1 MRVRSQTGKECS
13 TAMAF
18 VVITADTDE
27 IEHRELTGPLTIGRS
42 ADCDISIR
50 DVLLSRRHCQIEPGE
65 FDDQWVVVDLESKNK
80 TKVNGRAIERVTLD
94 DGDIVRVGK
103 TRLLFHAGV
112 FVAPSMDARR
122 RRIRPSD
129 PHEALA
135 GTVAGFALLEPGST
149 PRTEFFPTPQPSP
162 KRPRAYEEDGV
173 DSLLSGIASSSWDSI
188 VTGVRAQT
196 RTVRATPQPVMRE
209 VDLMHVLESDESPE
223 VESIELG
230 TPVQPVETNL
240 FETTPVETTPFETTS
255 VEAPSLLALEAAT
268 NELRDEA
275 RQMDALAV
283 DALQALGQAVAEAR
297 AAVQAR
303 AASSARVDGASTEVS
318 SSSSTIKLHVTEA
331 VPVEVK
337 SLQVAMIRR
346 TAEVFG
352 PTPGAAGMRWVCGI
366 LATAAGII
374 VAGSVLI
381 GATLH

>member
-1 MRVRSQTGKECS
+1 
-13 TAMAF
+13 MAF

-240 FETTPVETTPFETTS
+240 FETTPVETTL
-255 VEAPSLLALEAAT
+255 VEAPSLVALEAAT
-268 NELRDEA
+268 NELREEA

-303 AASSARVDGASTEVS
+303 ATSSARVESASTEVL
-318 SSSSTIKLHVTEA
+318 SSSSTINLHVTEA
-331 VPVEVK
+331 VPVEMK
-337 SLQVAMIRR
+337 PLQIAMISR
-346 TAEVFG
+346 TVQVFG
-352 PTPGAAGMRWVCGI
+352 PTPGATGMRWVCGI